1 MKHFVLAFSIVML
14 SIQVKAQAKPK
25 VLGLGNVVSDAA
37 SVNQELGS
45 KLGLPAIKES
55 GNIIEIRL
63 YSGIGFP
70 GTQCI
75 VLQYDKTWKAT
86 KVKLNAKD
94 SVLKSTLKPAAN
106 IESIVKTLVASNIF
120 SLPAQDKIN
129 SGNYTLELATGK
141 IKMSALTISDAA
153 CYYIQ
158 FKVGDSL
165 REYKYCEPKQY
176 AAFFKEQ
183 HEYIDFTNIL
193 KAFAK
198 LELK

>member
-1 MKHFVLAFSIVML
+1 MKYFILACSIVML

-25 VLGLGNVVSDAA
+25 VLGLGNIVSDAA

-55 GNIIEIRL
+55 VNVIEIRL

-70 GTQCI
+70 ETQCV

-86 KVKLNAKD
+86 KWKLNAKD
-94 SVLKSTLKPAAN
+94 SVFKSTLKPATN
-106 IESIVKTLVASNIF
+106 IESIVKAMVASNIF

-129 SGNYTLELATGK
+129 SGNYTLELSTGK
-141 IKMSALTISDAA
+141 IKMSALTINDAA

-158 FKVGDSL
+158 FKVGDSF

-176 AAFFKEQ
+176 ATFYKEQ
-183 HEYIDFTNIL
+183 HEYADFTNIL
-193 KAFAK
+193 NAFAK
-198 LELK
+198 LQLK